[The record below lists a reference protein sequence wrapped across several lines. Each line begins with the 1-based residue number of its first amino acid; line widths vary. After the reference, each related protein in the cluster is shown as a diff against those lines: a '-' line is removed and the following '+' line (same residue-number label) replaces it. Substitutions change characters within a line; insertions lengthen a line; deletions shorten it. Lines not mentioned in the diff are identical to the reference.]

1 MKRIAFTLALLLV
14 TSTVHVMGLQK
25 LLAINSELNTCE
37 SFDLLDADIRS
48 VHAAFTDN
56 SLTAEALISCY
67 ISRIEKLD
75 KATGI
80 NAITVINPK
89 AQEEARFLDEEFKV
103 TSNLRPLHGIPVIV
117 KDNIITK
124 GLETTAGSI
133 ALKGYVP
140 KEDATIIKKL
150 KEAGAII
157 LAKSNMA
164 EWGINANV
172 SISSTAGETLNPY
185 NLSYTTAGSSG
196 GTAAAIAS
204 NFGIIGLGT
213 DTGTSIRGPAS
224 HNALVGV
231 RPSMGLTSRSGIVP
245 LSLRN
250 DMPGPMTRSMEDAAR
265 VLEIINGFDKEDQ
278 LTEYGIN
285 MVPDSYVERMN
296 KKDLKGV
303 RIGVFRKL
311 SVYASPEVN
320 NLFEKAI
327 SDLQKLGAE
336 IVDPFEVAGFDSLR
350 HNQWCPTFQDDL
362 NQFLSGLKDDVPI
375 KNLNEII
382 ESGKYSQYIEGD
394 LINYQRN
401 RNLKGETVCTDVF
414 TDTKRVQFRHA
425 IETAMSVNR
434 VNAIIYPS
442 WNRRPI
448 KSGTVQAITGDNNH
462 IIAPHTG
469 QPAVT
474 VPMGYLPE
482 NLPAGLQFLGKMFED
497 HRLFSIVQVYEQK
510 TKHRMPPI
518 ITP

>member
-1 MKRIAFTLALLLV
+1 M
-14 TSTVHVMGLQK
+14 
-25 LLAINSELNTCE
+25 
-37 SFDLLDADIRS
+37 
-48 VHAAFTDN
+48 
-56 SLTAEALISCY
+56 
-67 ISRIEKLD
+67 
-75 KATGI
+75 
-80 NAITVINPK
+80 
-89 AQEEARFLDEEFKV
+89 
-103 TSNLRPLHGIPVIV
+103 
-117 KDNIITK
+117 
-124 GLETTAGSI
+124 
-133 ALKGYVP
+133 
-140 KEDATIIKKL
+140 
-150 KEAGAII
+150 
-157 LAKSNMA
+157 
-164 EWGINANV
+164 
-172 SISSTAGETLNPY
+172 
-185 NLSYTTAGSSG
+185 
-196 GTAAAIAS
+196 
-204 NFGIIGLGT
+204 
-213 DTGTSIRGPAS
+213 
-224 HNALVGV
+224 
-231 RPSMGLTSRSGIVP
+231 
-245 LSLRN
+245 
-250 DMPGPMTRSMEDAAR
+250 
-265 VLEIINGFDKEDQ
+265 
-278 LTEYGIN
+278 
-285 MVPDSYVERMN
+285 
-296 KKDLKGV
+296 
-303 RIGVFRKL
+303 
-311 SVYASPEVN
+311 N